1 MEKKV
6 VKRIVLIAGGSGLI
20 GLEVQ
25 KELNKCGHEVRVL
38 TRDEEP
44 KAPYFH
50 WDPKKKEIDREAI
63 KGVHVI
69 INLAGAGIAD
79 KKWTDKRKEVIF
91 NSRIKPTQFLHE
103 ISQNIPSLMQY
114 ISASGITCYG
124 YEDEIRLHKES
135 DEFGTDFLS
144 TVVKRWEEVADLFSP
159 QQKVVKIRTGVV
171 LTEKGGAL
179 PKISITIK
187 KSVGAPIGTGE
198 QVMPWLTLKDI
209 ARIYAHAVNEQ
220 LDGAYNACS
229 ANITNAKLTKAI
241 AKKLNKTLW
250 LPKIPSFALN
260 LALGEMASVVL
271 EGVRVDNSKITQTGF
286 EFKHKTIEEA
296 LTYIYDKDEED

>member
-1 MEKKV
+1 MENKV

-38 TRDEEP
+38 TREENP
-44 KAPYFH
+44 EAPYFH

-79 KKWTDKRKEVIF
+79 KRWSDKRKEIIF

-124 YEDEIRLHKES
+124 YEDPIRLYKES
-135 DEFGTDFLS
+135 DDFGTDFLS

-187 KSVGAPIGTGE
+187 KGVGAALGSGE
-198 QVMPWLTLKDI
+198 QVMPWITLKDI
-209 ARIYAHAVNEQ
+209 ARIYVHAVNEQ

-229 ANITNAKLTKAI
+229 SNITNEKLTKVV
-241 AKKLNKTLW
+241 AKKLKKTLW
-250 LPKIPSFALN
+250 LPKVPEFALK
-260 LALGEMASVVL
+260 LALGEMASLVL

-296 LTYIYDKDEED
+296 LIYIYDKDEE